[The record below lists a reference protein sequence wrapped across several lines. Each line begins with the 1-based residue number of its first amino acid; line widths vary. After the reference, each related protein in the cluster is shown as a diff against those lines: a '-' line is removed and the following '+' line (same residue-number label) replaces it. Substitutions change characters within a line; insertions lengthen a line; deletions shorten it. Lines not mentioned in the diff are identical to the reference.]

1 MPREPLAREHVARG
15 PELLALIGV
24 VLLICA
30 PVLPGLS
37 RLVVLPA
44 LLLAPGYALL
54 RLLGQAAGMR
64 SLSVAVPVSLVLAV
78 CVSLFLDVS
87 GIRLGPLSLGL
98 SLGAVTA
105 LFLAGSN
112 VRRLI
117 AGPRRRPA
125 HDGLAPGPARPG
137 HGVRGHDQRLSEP
150 ARHRHPAA
158 LQAAPVPPNIRF
170 AAEQPNECWQ
180 SDFTHYFLADGAGAE
195 ILAWL
200 DDQSRMALSVTAYH
214 AVTGA
219 DVVASFR
226 AAVAACGPPASTLT
240 GNGMVYTSRVSGGSD
255 SFEHELRR
263 LGITQKNGKPN
274 HPQSQGKVQRFQ
286 QTLKKWLFAQPVQ
299 PETVADL
306 QALLDTF
313 TAYYN
318 QQRPHRSL
326 GGATP
331 ATAYVALPKATP
343 SARVD
348 GTPDCVRAGHV
359 GKTGTITMRPDG
371 HLHHIGIGRQHAGAP
386 IVLRVQDSQIRIIHA
401 RTGELLRDLILDQR
415 GNTREHRRAIR
426 SCVSAMLPVSLRPP
440 FLPGQP

>member
-1 MPREPLAREHVARG
+1 MSKARLVITAVTVEKRPVSEVAKSYGVARSWVYTLLARYRAEGEAAFEPRSRR
-15 PELLALIGV
+15 PKTSPGV
-24 VLLICA
+24 T
-30 PVLPGLS
+30 
-37 RLVVLPA
+37 
-44 LLLAPGYALL
+44 APGTVELITRL
-54 RLLGQAAGMR
+54 RKELTGQG
-64 SLSVAVPVSLVLAV
+64 
-78 CVSLFLDVS
+78 LD
-87 GIRLGPLSLGL
+87 
-98 SLGAVTA
+98 
-105 LFLAGSN
+105 
-112 VRRLI
+112 
-117 AGPRRRPA
+117 AGP
-125 HDGLAPGPARPG
+125 
-137 HGVRGHDQRLSEP
+137 QTI
-150 ARHRHPAA
+150 ARHLQQHHQVKVSPATVSRCLA
-158 LQAAPVPPNIRF
+158 RQGLVTPDPSKRPKSSYIRF

-274 HPQSQGKVQRFQ
+274 HPQSQAKVQRFQ

-306 QALLDTF
+306 QALLDSF

-331 ATAYVALPKATP
+331 ATAYVARPKATP

-415 GNTREHRRAIR
+415 GDTREQHRGAIR
-426 SCVSAMLPVSLRPP
+426 SWVSAMLPVSLRPP
-440 FLPGQP
+440 SLPGQP